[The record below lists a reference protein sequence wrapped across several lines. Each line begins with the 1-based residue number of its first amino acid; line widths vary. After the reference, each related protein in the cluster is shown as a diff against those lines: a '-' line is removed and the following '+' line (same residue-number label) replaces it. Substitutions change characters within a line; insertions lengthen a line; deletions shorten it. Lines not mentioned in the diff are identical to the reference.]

1 MAYSELTLAEDGG
14 GVSASA
20 DTPPRLSYLSAITI
34 TDTECASSARSA
46 SREDISC

>member
-20 DTPPRLSYLSAITI
+20 DTPPPTFVF
-34 TDTECASSARSA
+34 
-46 SREDISC
+46 ISNYNNGYRMCEFSKICKQGRH

>member
-14 GVSASA
+14 VYRLAPIH
-20 DTPPRLSYLSAITI
+20 PPRLSYLSAITI

>member
-20 DTPPRLSYLSAITI
+20 DTPPPDFRIYQQLQ
-34 TDTECASSARSA
+34 
-46 SREDISC
+46 

>member
-20 DTPPRLSYLSAITI
+20 DTPPDFRIYQQLQ
-34 TDTECASSARSA
+34 
-46 SREDISC
+46 